1 MEAAVVTRPGFVLK
15 VDERTPPLLTLAGG
29 NVSLQRFPTGTGV
42 VYPPQ
47 PVPSSDPVALV
58 EGALANPVN
67 STPLAGLL
75 HPGMKLT
82 VAVGNVDP
90 VQPGMRFDIRR
101 SIVERVLEHAA
112 RARVDDVAIVVAG
125 GLGPRW
131 GGQDIVEALGDRV
144 ATSFLPE
151 GRIT

>member
-1 MEAAVVTRPGFVLK
+1 MC
-15 VDERTPPLLTLAGG
+15 
-29 NVSLQRFPTGTGV
+29 
-42 VYPPQ
+42 
-47 PVPSSDPVALV
+47 SSD
-58 EGALANPVN
+58 
-67 STPLAGLL
+67 LL
-75 HPGMKLT
+75 I
-82 VAVGNVDP
+82 VVVGNVDP

-112 RARVDDVAIVVAG
+112 KARVDDVAIVVAG

-151 GRIT
+151 GRITSHDVTSEDLVDIKFYMLFTKLFNDALFNNFELFYIKNTFYCFNNLIFFMFLK